1 MRAKITFDFVEFM
14 QDTGD
19 TVRVALGQSFGMTI
33 TDGQPNLMWATTK
46 DQVLNVVE
54 SSASA
59 DVVSVSTL
67 TKGTSKVMLL
77 NSTLNSTF
85 FLNIEVYD
93 SGEAVSLGASASTP
107 VSK

>member
-46 DQVLNVVE
+46 DQILNVVE
-54 SSASA
+54 SA
-59 DVVSVSTL
+59 DSMSVSVSTL

-77 NSTLNSTF
+77 NSNLSSTF

-93 SGEAVSLGASASTP
+93 SGEAVSLGATASAP
-107 VSK
+107 VLK